1 LTLRDV
7 RVLADGLLASEDWS
21 EAMDGYA
28 EEHDRHYGV
37 IHRVTSWARAL
48 FYHPS
53 LVPAAVRES
62 ALTRLL
68 ADRTRSLDIVGIG
81 PDFPSDEATRRRF
94 FGED

>member
-1 LTLRDV
+1 
-7 RVLADGLLASEDWS
+7 
-21 EAMDGYA
+21 MP

-37 IHRVTSWARAL
+37 IRRLTGWARTL
-48 FYHPS
+48 FYHPG
-53 LVPAAVRES
+53 LVAAPVRDS

-81 PDFPSDEATRRRF
+81 PDFPCDETTRRRF

>member
-1 LTLRDV
+1 
-7 RVLADGLLASEDWS
+7 
-21 EAMDGYA
+21 MDGYA

-37 IHRVTSWARAL
+37 IHRLTSWARAL

-53 LVPAAVRES
+53 LVAAAVRES
-62 ALTRLL
+62 ALTRLV

-81 PDFPSDEATRRRF
+81 PDCPCDEATRRRF